1 MFVTL
6 TVLAGLISAM
16 FVASVAST
24 ISALRRERDEME
36 DFARRHSAF

>member
-6 TVLAGLISAM
+6 TILAALISSM

-24 ISALRRERDEME
+24 ISELRRERADIE
-36 DFARRHSAF
+36 DFARRHGAF